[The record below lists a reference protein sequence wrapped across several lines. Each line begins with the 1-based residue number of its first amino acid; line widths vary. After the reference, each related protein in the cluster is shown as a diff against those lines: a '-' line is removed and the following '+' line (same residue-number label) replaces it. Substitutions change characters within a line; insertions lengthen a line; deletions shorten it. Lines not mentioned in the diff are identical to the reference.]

1 MGHYLNGMKRQ
12 QVIALLELGWSYRRI
27 EAETGVRR
35 ETISRYDRTRRS
47 NAAKVFPG
55 VEAPDG
61 VAPPAMASGEAANA
75 AKVFAGSPPNAAKVF
90 PGSATAARSS
100 AAPFRSA
107 IEEKLAQGLTAQRIW
122 QDLTEEYGYSASY
135 ESVKRYIRGL
145 EHPKRAVGVYHSAP
159 GEEGQVDFFRGAPTF
174 RPETGEWQRPWVF
187 RMTLCC
193 SRHGYEEAVWD
204 QQLETFLRLHEHAFH
219 DFGGVI
225 RILRHDN
232 LKAAVTRACFY
243 DPDSNDIFLAFA
255 THWSFTPL
263 PTRPRTPQ
271 ENGKQERS
279 GGYVKDNALKG
290 RRFESL
296 AAHNA
301 FLRQWNRTIARLRIH
316 GTTRKQVWSHFL
328 ETEQPALQPL
338 AAAPF
343 PLFETGTRTVHDDG
357 HVEVAGAFYPAP
369 LALLHDTVRV
379 RWDANLVRLFH
390 EDTLMAVHRRIGP
403 GQFAPR
409 PGASPFETTSTQ
421 RAFEERLLARCAR
434 VGDGLR
440 EWANEAVQERGVRAY
455 RVIQGVLGLTR
466 THPRTSLLDAVMRA
480 VTHRLFRYKDVKRL
494 TEQATARRA
503 PPVLRQEDA
512 SIRAMT
518 AYRLEDLVT
527 DLVEERT

>member
-1 MGHYLNGMKRQ
+1 MGHYLNDMKRQ
-12 QVIALLELGWSYRRI
+12 QVNALLELGWSYRRI

-35 ETISRYDRTRRS
+35 ETISRYDRRRRS

-55 VEAPDG
+55 STASDEAGPLST
-61 VAPPAMASGEAANA
+61 AASELANA

-90 PGSATAARSS
+90 PGSATLVRSS

-107 IEEKLAQGLTAQRIW
+107 IEEKLGQGLTAQRIW

-135 ESVKRYIRGL
+135 ESVKRYVRGL
-145 EHPKRAVGVYHSAP
+145 ERPKRAVGVYHSAP

-174 RPETGEWQRPWVF
+174 RAEVGEWQRPWVF

-204 QQLETFLRLHEHAFH
+204 QQLETFLRLHEHAFQ
-219 DFGGVI
+219 DFGGAPRVV
-225 RILRHDN
+225 RHDN
-232 LKAAVTRACFY
+232 LRAAVTRACFY
-243 DPDSNDIFLAFA
+243 DPDSNDVYLAFGK
-255 THWSFTPL
+255 HWSFTPV

-271 ENGKQERS
+271 ENGKEERS

-296 AAHNA
+296 EAHNA
-301 FLRQWNRTIARLRIH
+301 FLRHWNRTVARLRIH
-316 GTTRKQVWSHFL
+316 GTTRKQVWRHFL
-328 ETEQPALQPL
+328 ETEQPALQPV
-338 AAAPF
+338 AAESF

-369 LALLHDTVRV
+369 LALLHNSVRV
-379 RWDANLVRLFH
+379 RWDQHLVRLFQA
-390 EDTLMAVHRRIGP
+390 DTLVAVHRRIGP

-434 VGDGLR
+434 IGDGLR
-440 EWANEAVQERGVRAY
+440 AWADEAVQERGVRAY

-466 THPRTSLLDAVMRA
+466 THSRDSLLDAVMRA

-494 TEQATARRA
+494 TEQATARRT
-503 PPVLRQEDA
+503 PPGHRSLRQEDD

-518 AYRLEDLVT
+518 AYRLEDLV
-527 DLVEERT
+527 EELT